1 MRFLDTDTSADV
13 IALLNR
19 MWGAASDDFK
29 VQQWV
34 AFDGLCA
41 KKNPEAEA
49 SLVCVK
55 RASASGGT
63 SANCATTLS
72 VHLISQAFLF

>member
-1 MRFLDTDTSADV
+1 MTLRYSSESPSMGSV
-13 IALLNR
+13 R
-19 MWGAASDDFK
+19 E
-29 VQQWV
+29 
-34 AFDGLCA
+34 
-41 KKNPEAEA
+41 KNEAEA

>member
-1 MRFLDTDTSADV
+1 MTLRYSSESPSMGSAP
-13 IALLNR
+13 
-19 MWGAASDDFK
+19 
-29 VQQWV
+29 
-34 AFDGLCA
+34 
-41 KKNPEAEA
+41 KKKPEAEA